1 VIKVIGW
8 ITTWGIK
15 CGIATYS
22 RFLVEQMYDDVV
34 VLCQSGEGEVQGAIP
49 CWKRDSKFFSGIIA
63 QIAAKGIDTIV
74 IQHQPG
80 LIRFAYL
87 NELLLKLEEMEVKVF
102 ITMHNTR
109 DRSRF
114 FPSKRIEKAVEGLKT
129 CSTVMVHSNSD
140 VENLKRL
147 GVSENVVMIPHG
159 IYPPPT
165 SSAETL
171 TLEGRV
177 MGTFGFLLP
186 HKGQIQ
192 LVEAFE
198 RLPGWDQLLLLCATR
213 EGSGKMEDKINSL
226 IKEKGLENRVKLVT
240 EFLDDEIAI
249 ATLAKCE
256 LLAFPYQ
263 KTNESASGAVRM
275 GVASGVP
282 IVVSPIPIFDDI
294 EGAIRMRGKSVD
306 DIVASISMLSE
317 EDLESSRKSITKLRD
332 SLQWSEVARRI
343 QERLK

>member
-1 VIKVIGW
+1 MIGW
-8 ITTWGIK
+8 ITTWGIR

-22 RFLVEQMYDDVV
+22 RFLVEQMDDEVV
-34 VLCQSGEGEVQGAIP
+34 VLCQSGEGEVEGAIP
-49 CWKRDSKFFSGIIA
+49 CWKRDSNVFSGIIA
-63 QIAAKGIDTIV
+63 QIAAKGIDTVV

-80 LIRFAYL
+80 LLRFAYL
-87 NELLLKLEEMEVKVF
+87 NELLLKLSEMEVKVF

-109 DRSRF
+109 DRSVI
-114 FPSKRIEKAVEGLKT
+114 FPSKRIEKVVEGLKT
-129 CSTVMVHSNSD
+129 CSTVMVHSKAD
-140 VENLKRL
+140 VENLEKL
-147 GVSENVVMIPHG
+147 GIAANVAMIPHG
-159 IYPPPT
+159 IYPPPLQ
-165 SSAETL
+165 SAETL
-171 TLEGRV
+171 PVNGRV
-177 MGTFGFLLP
+177 LGTFGFLLP

-198 RLPGWDQLLLLCATR
+198 RLPGWDELLLLCATR
-213 EGSGKMEDKINSL
+213 EGSGKMEKKINSL
-226 IKEKGLENRVKLVT
+226 IKEKGLEGRVKLVT
-240 EFLDDEIAI
+240 DFLDDEVAI

-263 KTNESASGAVRM
+263 NTNESASGAVRM

-294 EGAIRMRGKSVD
+294 EGAIKMRGKSVD

-317 EDLESSRKSITKLRD
+317 EDLKSSRKSITELRD

>member
-1 VIKVIGW
+1 MIGW
-8 ITTWGIK
+8 ITTWGIR

-22 RFLVEQMYDDVV
+22 RFLVEQMDDEVV
-34 VLCQSGEGEVQGAIP
+34 VLCQSGEGEVEGAIP
-49 CWKRDSKFFSGIIA
+49 CWKRDSNVFSGIIA
-63 QIAAKGIDTIV
+63 QIAAKGIDTVV

-80 LIRFAYL
+80 LLRFAYL
-87 NELLLKLEEMEVKVF
+87 NELLLKLSEMEVKVF

-109 DRSRF
+109 DRSVI
-114 FPSKRIEKAVEGLKT
+114 FPSKRIEKVVEGLKT
-129 CSTVMVHSNSD
+129 CSTVMVHSKAD
-140 VENLKRL
+140 VENLEKL
-147 GVSENVVMIPHG
+147 GIAANVAMIPHG
-159 IYPPPT
+159 IYPPPLQ
-165 SSAETL
+165 SAETL
-171 TLEGRV
+171 PFNGRV
-177 MGTFGFLLP
+177 LGTFGFLLP

-198 RLPGWDQLLLLCATR
+198 RLPGWDELLLLCATR
-213 EGSGKMEDKINSL
+213 EGSGKMEKKINSL
-226 IKEKGLENRVKLVT
+226 IKEKGLEGRVKLVT
-240 EFLDDEIAI
+240 DFLDDEVAI

-263 KTNESASGAVRM
+263 NTNESASGAVRM

-294 EGAIRMRGKSVD
+294 EGAIKMRGKSVD

-317 EDLESSRKSITKLRD
+317 EDLKSSRKSITELRD